1 MILVIDIGNT
11 NIHIGVFKVKR
22 VKRELR
28 FSTPSSL
35 TPYESFLMVREL
47 GIKNLKGAVIG
58 SVVPPLTNGF
68 KDMLRSYYSIE
79 PILVTPQKIKS
90 LKFKYKDTSTIGADR
105 IANAIGAIREYKR
118 DVIIVDFGTA
128 TTFDVVTKKGVYLG
142 GVIVPGVESSLKALI
157 SKTAKLP
164 EVEIVIPQKCI
175 GENTEECIQSGLFF
189 SLIGGLEKI
198 IEEIEEETGK
208 RFFVIATGGLSKRLG
223 SEIGIIDKIDPLLTL
238 KGLLYIYYENIKD

>member
-11 NIHIGVFKVKR
+11 NIHIGASKTREVEK
-22 VKRELR
+22 ELR

-35 TPYESFLMVREL
+35 TPYECFLMVREL
-47 GIKNLKGAVIG
+47 RIKNLKGAVIG
-58 SVVPPLTNGF
+58 SVVPPLTDGF
-68 KDMLRSYYSIE
+68 KDMLESYYSIKALLVE
-79 PILVTPQKIKS
+79 PKKIKS
-90 LKFKYKDTSTIGADR
+90 LKFRYKDPSTIGADR
-105 IANAIGAIREYKR
+105 IANAIGAIEEYKR

-128 TTFDVVTKKGVYLG
+128 TTLDVVTREGVYLG

-164 EVEIVIPQKCI
+164 EVEIVIPERCI

-189 SLIGGLEKI
+189 SLLGGLEKI
-198 IEEIEEETGK
+198 IEKIEGETGR

-223 SEIGIIDKIDPLLTL
+223 SKIPIIDKIDPLLTL
-238 KGLLYIYYENIKD
+238 KGLLCIYYESNKG